1 MHIPNPI
8 LLAGAT
14 PASGLILEVTAGR
27 GGLAGY
33 ILLGQHGPPAA
44 VEVSGDGGTTW
55 EAPTYPHTL
64 APGLLRLTRTDEG
77 ASVTT
82 LRALAPVDEAPPP
95 EPEAPGETFLLQN
108 GAPVTV
114 PNMFAGATLLYS
126 FTLPSGVTALTVAT
140 EGGTGDVGLFL
151 RRGSPPELPENE
163 PPLAD
168 AESQQEGNA
177 ETVGVENPQAGTWYV
192 LVFAYAASSDVT
204 LTATWDEGGD
214 ELFSVT
220 QDGEGY
226 QTITNADATTDA
238 EGYQTIPDATA
249 TADPDGY
256 ESVERSY

>member
-55 EAPTYPHTL
+55 EAPSYPHAL
-64 APGLLRLTRTDEG
+64 APGLLRLTRTDES

-95 EPEAPGETFLLQN
+95 EPGPGVPGLD
-108 GAPVTV
+108 PYTV
-114 PNMFAGATLLYS
+114 IT
-126 FTLPSGVTALTVAT
+126 
-140 EGGTGDVGLFL
+140 
-151 RRGSPPELPENE
+151 
-163 PPLAD
+163 D
-168 AESQQEGNA
+168 AQ
-177 ETVGVENPQAGTWYV
+177 
-192 LVFAYAASSDVT
+192 
-204 LTATWDEGGD
+204 
-214 ELFSVT
+214 
-220 QDGEGY
+220 GY

-238 EGYQTIPDATA
+238 DGYQTISDGAA
-249 TADPDGY
+249 TADAQGY
-256 ESVERSY
+256 ESVEREGL